1 MPKAKKLLKLQLDE
15 GQHYPD
21 YARKLYLI
29 ENCIYGVDIQP
40 IATQIS
46 KLRFFISL
54 LCDQL
59 RENWNAESENHGLLS
74 LPNLEAKFVCANTLI
89 SLPKTEGELELMSC
103 SKIPKLREKLQEN
116 RHRIFA
122 ARTFRQKEKL
132 KARDL
137 EIRDEIREAVR
148 STLAKPDKE
157 LIKVQEEV
165 IAKLRK
171 DRIPFETPKM
181 VREQKAVQ
189 ADFFAATQANLGFEM
204 VDANKPKRAQIDA
217 QIEFAQRKID
227 SELAKSSAANVTKI
241 DQLASLVAGWD
252 PYDQNASSSFFDPE
266 WMFNIADG
274 FDVVIGNPPYI
285 SHDQIPNNIPCK
297 SFTCYEPFADIY
309 CYFYERG
316 VRLLSKSGIVSYI
329 TSNSFLRVNYGL
341 PLRKFVH
348 ESCDII
354 AMIDIEGS
362 QIFESAIVNT
372 VIAALTTVRSNA
384 EAKIVTT
391 SWDSGDF
398 NGFVQENC
406 YRYCQAD
413 FIVQP
418 WTLIRPEC
426 LRVREKMERAGK
438 TLEQRETKIRLGLA
452 TGDNNAFVIDDEMR
466 LRLVKQDSNNRKLI
480 KPVIRGQDIQR
491 YCHEAPKYILLT
503 KNDVNVRRDYPTVY
517 KYLDG
522 FGERFKKRGA
532 KGAHWTNLRACAFFD
547 DF

>member
-1 MPKAKKLLKLQLDE
+1 M
-15 GQHYPD
+15 
-21 YARKLYLI
+21 
-29 ENCIYGVDIQP
+29 
-40 IATQIS
+40 
-46 KLRFFISL
+46 
-54 LCDQL
+54 
-59 RENWNAESENHGLLS
+59 
-74 LPNLEAKFVCANTLI
+74 
-89 SLPKTEGELELMSC
+89 
-103 SKIPKLREKLQEN
+103 
-116 RHRIFA
+116 
-122 ARTFRQKEKL
+122 
-132 KARDL
+132 
-137 EIRDEIREAVR
+137 
-148 STLAKPDKE
+148 
-157 LIKVQEEV
+157 
-165 IAKLRK
+165 
-171 DRIPFETPKM
+171 
-181 VREQKAVQ
+181 
-189 ADFFAATQANLGFEM
+189 
-204 VDANKPKRAQIDA
+204 
-217 QIEFAQRKID
+217 
-227 SELAKSSAANVTKI
+227 
-241 DQLASLVAGWD
+241 
-252 PYDQNASSSFFDPE
+252 
-266 WMFNIADG
+266 
-274 FDVVIGNPPYI
+274 
-285 SHDQIPNNIPCK
+285 
-297 SFTCYEPFADIY
+297 
-309 CYFYERG
+309 
-316 VRLLSKSGIVSYI
+316 SYI

-547 DF
+547 DFKLEKIIWIELTDQGRFSYSSKEEYLLNSAYFLLPPKGFIGKFMLGLLNSTSIQFFMKQVAATSGMGTLRWINNYVKMFPIPDADYSDQEPIAKLADKILSIKANDREADTTALESQIDQLVYKLYGLTEEEIAIVEGRGKTAATKVEPAAKPSRRCSTRPATAADSPRAEDDEELE